1 VNSQNSTLDGHAC
14 GSRASSIDEDPFS
27 IARLLRS
34 RIRHSKVVVQGQCH
48 SCYTDSNSGCL
59 LIGHALRDLESR
71 AFFDNAVVTEA
82 STIRSG
88 GIGTVGHT
96 SDAIARLI
104 VFRDLG
110 SKGDYC
116 ASEVA
121 PDCGAFRRKEGKVDV
136 LPEDL

>member
-1 VNSQNSTLDGHAC
+1 
-14 GSRASSIDEDPFS
+14 
-27 IARLLRS
+27 
-34 RIRHSKVVVQGQCH
+34 
-48 SCYTDSNSGCL
+48 
-59 LIGHALRDLESR
+59 
-71 AFFDNAVVTEA
+71 
-82 STIRSG
+82 
-88 GIGTVGHT
+88 VGHT

-121 PDCGAFRRKEGKVDV
+121 PDRGAFCRKEGKVDV